1 LIFQSTGGGMR
12 EIGATDLTAV
22 RVSRISHFSDSIKIP
37 TAGLNTSL
45 LNTLQHRTNFSFS
58 IH

>member
-1 LIFQSTGGGMR
+1 MR

-37 TAGLNTSL
+37 TAGLSTSL